1 MSTQKNE
8 LATLSPKQSNPYL
21 ASPTDFEVIGEAAG
35 AFHGQDNAKLR
46 KGDRGKSR
54 PDSAHSRP
62 TETSDA
68 GKPHTEGMDRDEK

>member
-46 KGDRGKSR
+46 KGGKAR
-54 PDSAHSRP
+54 PDSPPSRA